1 MLHWQI
7 MFASKED
14 IKARWFHPSDRYPE
28 YPRAV
33 DKALAFN
40 NRVALVCYSDQM
52 ASLAKFLVRR
62 ETFPRV
68 EESDGWYMIIY
79 DPDRALLE
87 EIGFVLNQ

>member
-1 MLHWQI
+1 

-14 IKARWFHPSDRYPE
+14 IRARWFHPSDRYPE

-33 DKALAFN
+33 DKALASDN
-40 NRVALVCYSDQM
+40 KVALVCRPEQM
-52 ASLAKFLVRR
+52 TSLAKYLV
-62 ETFPRV
+62 EKEQFPRV
-68 EESDGWYMIIY
+68 EESDSWYLIIY